1 MKYIVTAH
9 QMKEYDNN
17 TIKKIGIPALVLMER
32 AALSMQEVIQREV
45 LDLKTALIVCGVG
58 NNGADGLALA
68 RLLCE
73 QGACV
78 TVCICA
84 DETKASEQFRT
95 QREILNHY
103 SVRVLNGKEALA
115 TLEGY
120 AQASVGFDVVTDA
133 VFGVG
138 LSREI
143 TGDYAL
149 AIGYMNNIRGRK
161 VAADIPSGVHSDSG
175 KCMGIA
181 FRADVTVTFGF
192 AKRGMYLYPGT
203 EYCGRIEVADI
214 GISPVAFGN
223 LKPNLFVYDEE
234 PYKLLPDRN
243 PAGNKGTF
251 GKVLVV
257 AGFEKMAGA
266 AVLCAKAALQSGA
279 GMVKVCG
286 GEENRGIIQSTVP
299 EVLWGTSETFKQDI
313 RWADVIVVGPG
324 MGKSGLVKALLEN
337 ILNEAE
343 IPLVLDADALNLI
356 SEEEDIKA
364 LVKAYPAEVI
374 MTPHMGELSRL
385 LKAPVAEL
393 KTDIFEVAHQAA
405 MVYNAI
411 MVCKDARTVVSHPDG
426 RMYLNISGNAGMAT
440 AGSGDVLSGI
450 LGALMAQKKDAFS
463 MATVGVYLHG
473 TSGDKAGELYSEYGV
488 TAGRIIENIE

>member
-1 MKYIVTAH
+1 MRYIVTAH

-17 TIKKIGIPALVLMER
+17 TIEKIGIPALVLMER
-32 AALSMQEVIQREV
+32 AALSLQEVIKREV
-45 LDLKTALIVCGVG
+45 SDLKTALIVCGIG

-84 DETKASEQFRT
+84 DETKASKQFRT
-95 QREILNHY
+95 QREILTHY
-103 SVRVLNGKEALA
+103 SVRVLNGKDALA
-115 TLEGY
+115 TLESY
-120 AQASVGFDVVTDA
+120 AQSSVSFDVVTDA

-149 AIGYMNNIRGRK
+149 AIEYMNKIRGRK

-181 FRADVTVTFGF
+181 FGADVTVTFGF

-203 EYCGRIEVADI
+203 EYCRRIEVADI
-214 GISPVAFGN
+214 GISSVAFGE

-286 GEENRGIIQSTVP
+286 GEENRSIIQSAVP
-299 EVLWGTSETFKQDI
+299 EVLWGTPETLEQDI

-324 MGKSGLVKALLEN
+324 MGKSVLVKELLVN
-337 ILNEAE
+337 ILKIAD
-343 IPLVLDADALNLI
+343 IPLVMDADALNLI
-356 SEEEDIKA
+356 SEEEELES
-364 LVKAYPAEVI
+364 LVRVYHAEVI

-385 LKAPVAEL
+385 LKRTVAEL
-393 KTDIFEVAHQAA
+393 KTDIFEVARQAA

-411 MVCKDARTVVSHPDG
+411 MVCKDAGTVVAHPDG

-450 LGALMAQKKDAFS
+450 LGALIAQKRDVFS
-463 MATVGVYLHG
+463 MTTVGVYLHG
-473 TSGDKAGELYSEYGV
+473 VSGDKARELYSEYGV